1 MTESPTIYMPL
12 LNEGTDVWAPV
23 VAEHVS
29 GSLYRVLGPA
39 PDDQEWE
46 FPAGSIVRVVQ
57 RTFACG
63 ETALAAVAEEAA

>member
-23 VAEHVS
+23 RAERIS
-29 GSLYRVLGPA
+29 GSYYRVLGPQ

-46 FPAGSIVRVVQ
+46 FPTDSIVRVVQ
-57 RTFACG
+57 RTFSGG
-63 ETALAAVAEEAA
+63 ETALAAVAEGAA